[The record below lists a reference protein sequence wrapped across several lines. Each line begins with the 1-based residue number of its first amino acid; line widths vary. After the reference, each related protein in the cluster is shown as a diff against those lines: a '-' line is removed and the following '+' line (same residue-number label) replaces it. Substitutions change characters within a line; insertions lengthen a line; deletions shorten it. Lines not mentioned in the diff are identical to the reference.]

1 MKELTAK
8 QIYDNNIKKQQKLI
22 EEIQELK
29 QKLEKAEEAFEKKAV
44 ELLHSGKMQSGGY
57 IVTGD
62 EDEDFMQTYREM
74 QEYEEKVYLGAEKA
88 AVAEIKG
95 QYVDKLL
102 QYDSFIKELMISKAA
117 LDRENA
123 NEPGGEDE

>member
-1 MKELTAK
+1 M
-8 QIYDNNIKKQQKLI
+8 
-22 EEIQELK
+22 
-29 QKLEKAEEAFEKKAV
+29 
-44 ELLHSGKMQSGGY
+44 
-57 IVTGD
+57 TGD

-95 QYVDKLL
+95 KYVNKLL